1 MVVDDNDSGTFR
13 PVAIVIVGRAEIN
26 ASGLFLGAVTSVE
39 EMTCNAWAMK
49 LSIQRQL
56 PTTA

>member
-26 ASGLFLGAVTSVE
+26 ASGLFLGSVTSIE
-39 EMTCNAWAMK
+39 EMTCDA
-49 LSIQRQL
+49 
-56 PTTA
+56 